1 MYHISPQKK
10 SANRRLGSGKI
21 PSNPL
26 ATLLATHTIKTEG
39 ELFSPWKKR
48 TFGKRLAP
56 IAAGFVLAFVPC
68 AWYAFSPAAFPHW
81 LSPEDL
87 PSEHRVT
94 HPEVTLELQ
103 PVEGW
108 EGDESLFLPVTMTN
122 TMEQALG
129 FGPYCRAEHLY
140 QGKRQAVY
148 GSRPRPA
155 LVNTLSAMGSATAS
169 ILCPLA
175 WAFFFPFFFP
185 LPPHIE

>member
-1 MYHISPQKK
+1 MKGAQARQKE
-10 SANRRLGSGKI
+10 NRF
-21 PSNPL
+21 
-26 ATLLATHTIKTEG
+26 H
-39 ELFSPWKKR
+39 PWEKR
-48 TFGKRLAP
+48 PFGKRLAP
-56 IAAGFVLAFVPC
+56 IAAGFVLAFVRC

-122 TMEQALG
+122 TIEQALG
-129 FGPYCRAEHLY
+129 FGPYCRAERLY

-148 GSRPRPA
+148 DFRPCPA

-169 ILCPLA
+169 ILCPRA

>member
-1 MYHISPQKK
+1 MKGAQARQKE
-10 SANRRLGSGKI
+10 NRF
-21 PSNPL
+21 
-26 ATLLATHTIKTEG
+26 H
-39 ELFSPWKKR
+39 PWEKR
-48 TFGKRLAP
+48 PFGKRLAP
-56 IAAGFVLAFVPC
+56 IAAGFVLAFVRC

-129 FGPYCRAEHLY
+129 FGPYYRAERLY

-148 GSRPRPA
+148 DFRPCPA
-155 LVNTLSAMGSATAS
+155 LVNTVSAMGSTTCK
-169 ILCPLA
+169 CPLPPGGG
-175 WAFFFPFFFP
+175 FFPFFFP